1 MDSRRDKIIKK
12 AQSILDKYKITPSKK
27 GTARVEANDALSKEL
42 FMDEEAI
49 QIKEFQ
55 SIGKFSNTII
65 HNVKK
70 IVVDVSTGYNL
81 RVRPEEKKRPDE
93 IYYYIIEFSGFNPTF
108 PKTTYFHNK
117 YIQPNET
124 YYTKDGDGVWRKKQ
138 STTAPEI
145 SDESSTD
152 SDETDDDDNE
162 MQFGKLVKPQTM
174 TSEIPYQLFDLGTD
188 GTIIVGS
195 LEDHV
200 RYYLLD
206 LLNKIKKIWNKE
218 PKDSKDSRRN
228 LRKEIETIPDVIL
241 RSKFKMYVDSIVKMR
256 NKAIENNAEG
266 TSALKTKED
275 KKNRIKSLKKENKE
289 KWKDRTGYY
298 RSGLEYIFEQAASTE
313 GSEKV
318 GVVLTDTSYQ
328 IYRRTS
334 RDEDGNI
341 ISIELIRIPPDKR
354 IKERKMGNEI
364 YREQMD
370 VDSDD
375 GVQDDFSSSSG
386 DNDSSGEDEDDN
398 NSASDDSGFD
408 SDYSNDDASNSDSE
422 DEDEDGN
429 KISLNR
435 RDPVETRSKDK

>member
-1 MDSRRDKIIKK
+1 MKSRRDKIIKK

-81 RVRPEEKKRPDE
+81 RVRKERPQE
-93 IYYYIIEFSGFNPTF
+93 IYYIIEFSGFNPTF
-108 PKTTYFHNK
+108 SKTTYFHNK

-124 YYTKDGDGVWRKKQ
+124 YYTKDGDGVWGKKG
-138 STTAPEI
+138 SAPVPDI
-145 SDESSTD
+145 SDDSSTD
-152 SDETDDDDNE
+152 SDETDDDDE
-162 MQFGKLVKPQTM
+162 ERQFGKLVKPKTM
-174 TSEIPYQLFDLGTD
+174 TSEIPYQLLNLGTD

-218 PKDSKDSRRN
+218 EPKDSRDSRRN

-241 RSKFKMYVDSIVKMR
+241 RSKFKMYVDSIAKMR

-266 TSALKTKED
+266 TSAHKTKED
-275 KKNRIKSLKKENKE
+275 KKSLKKE
-289 KWKDRTGYY
+289 KWKDRTGYPKLGKG
-298 RSGLEYIFEQAASTE
+298 SLEYIFEQAASTE

-328 IYRRTS
+328 IYRRTL

-341 ISIELIRIPPDKR
+341 ISIELIRILPDKR
-354 IKERKMGNEI
+354 IKERKMDNKI
-364 YREQMD
+364 YSEPMD
-370 VDSDD
+370 VDFDSVEDD
-375 GVQDDFSSSSG
+375 ASNS

-422 DEDEDGN
+422 DED
-429 KISLNR
+429 NR
-435 RDPVETRSKDK
+435 SDDS

>member
-93 IYYYIIEFSGFNPTF
+93 IYYIIEFSGFNPTF

-117 YIQPNET
+117 YIQPNAT
-124 YYTKDGDGVWRKKQ
+124 YYTKDDDGVWRKKQ
-138 STTAPEI
+138 STLAPEI

-152 SDETDDDDNE
+152 SSTDSDETDDDDKE
-162 MQFGKLVKPQTM
+162 MEFGEQVEPV
-174 TSEIPYQLFDLGTD
+174 DLG
-188 GTIIVGS
+188 GGIIVGS

-218 PKDSKDSRRN
+218 EPKDSKKSRRN
-228 LRKEIETIPDVIL
+228 LRNDIETIPDVIL
-241 RSKFKMYVDSIVKMR
+241 RSKFKMYVDSIAKMR
-256 NKAIENNAEG
+256 NKAIKNEAKG
-266 TSALKTKED
+266 TSAHKTKKD
-275 KKNRIKSLKKENKE
+275 KKSLKKEN
-289 KWKDRTGYY
+289 WKDRTGYS
-298 RSGLEYIFEQAASTE
+298 RSGEVEYIFKQAANTE

-318 GVVLTDTSYQ
+318 GVVLTDNSYQ

-334 RDEDGNI
+334 IDEDGNK
-341 ISIELIRIPPDKR
+341 SFELIRIVDDKPK
-354 IKERKMGNEI
+354 IRKMGNEI
-364 YREQMD
+364 YSDPME
-370 VDSDD
+370 VAFDSVEDD
-375 GVQDDFSSSSG
+375 SSSS
-386 DNDSSGEDEDDN
+386 DNDSSGEDENDN
-398 NSASDDSGFD
+398 NSACDDSGFD

>member
-81 RVRPEEKKRPDE
+81 RRKERPQE
-93 IYYYIIEFSGFNPTF
+93 IYYIIEFSGFNPTF

-117 YIQPNET
+117 YIQPNAT
-124 YYTKDGDGVWRKKQ
+124 YYTKDDDGVWRKKQ
-138 STTAPEI
+138 STLAPEI

-162 MQFGKLVKPQTM
+162 MQTM

-188 GTIIVGS
+188 ETIIVGS

-228 LRKEIETIPDVIL
+228 LRNDIETIPDVIL

-289 KWKDRTGYY
+289 KWKDRTGYPK
-298 RSGLEYIFEQAASTE
+298 SGEGSLEYIFEQAASTE

-341 ISIELIRIPPDKR
+341 ISIELIRILPDKR

-364 YREQMD
+364 YTEPMN
-370 VDSDD
+370 VDSDSFE
-375 GVQDDFSSSSG
+375 DDSSSG
-386 DNDSSGEDEDDN
+386 DNDSSGEDKSDI
-398 NSASDDSGFD
+398 NSAGDDSSFDYDYSDDG
-408 SDYSNDDASNSDSE
+408 AINSDSE
-422 DEDEDGN
+422 D
-429 KISLNR
+429 
-435 RDPVETRSKDK
+435 KDN

>member
-1 MDSRRDKIIKK
+1 MKSRRDKIIKK

-27 GTARVEANDALSKEL
+27 GIARVEANDALSKEL

-81 RVRPEEKKRPDE
+81 RRKERPQE
-93 IYYYIIEFSGFNPTF
+93 IYYIIEFSGFNPTF
-108 PKTTYFHNK
+108 SKTTYFHNK

-124 YYTKDGDGVWRKKQ
+124 YYTKDADGVWRKRG
-138 STTAPEI
+138 SAPVPDI
-145 SDESSTD
+145 SDDSSTD
-152 SDETDDDDNE
+152 SDETDDDDE
-162 MQFGKLVKPQTM
+162 ERQFGELVKPKTM
-174 TSEIPYQLFDLGTD
+174 TSEIPYQLLDLGTD
-188 GTIIVGS
+188 GTIFVGS

-206 LLNKIKKIWNKE
+206 LLNEIKKIWNKE
-218 PKDSKDSRRN
+218 EPKDSRDSRRN

-241 RSKFKMYVDSIVKMR
+241 RSKFKTYTKSITIMR
-256 NKAIENNAEG
+256 KKAIKNEAKG
-266 TSALKTKED
+266 TSAHKTKE
-275 KKNRIKSLKKENKE
+275 NWRG
-289 KWKDRTGYY
+289 RTGYY
-298 RSGLEYIFEQAASTE
+298 KSGEGSLEYIFEQAASTE

-341 ISIELIRIPPDKR
+341 ISIELIRILPDKR

-364 YREQMD
+364 YREPTMD
-370 VDSDD
+370 VDSD
-375 GVQDDFSSSSG
+375 GVQDDSSSSSG
-386 DNDSSGEDEDDN
+386 DNDYSGEDEKDSDGGPDN
-398 NSASDDSGFD
+398 PSSD
-408 SDYSNDDASNSDSE
+408 SDYSGNDDASNSDSE
-422 DEDEDGN
+422 DEDKDGKKIPYEREDE
-429 KISLNR
+429 
-435 RDPVETRSKDK
+435 VETRSKA

>member
-81 RVRPEEKKRPDE
+81 RRKERPQE
-93 IYYYIIEFSGFNPTF
+93 IYYIIEFSGFNPTF

-117 YIQPNET
+117 YIQPNAT
-124 YYTKDGDGVWRKKQ
+124 YYTKDDDGVWRKKQ
-138 STTAPEI
+138 STLAPEI
-145 SDESSTD
+145 SDESSDNSTD

-162 MQFGKLVKPQTM
+162 MQFGKLVKPVAT

-218 PKDSKDSRRN
+218 EPKDSKDSRRN
-228 LRKEIETIPDVIL
+228 LKKDIETIRDVIL
-241 RSKFKMYVDSIVKMR
+241 RSKFKTYAKSITNMR
-256 NKAIENNAEG
+256 NKAIKNKAKG
-266 TSALKTKED
+266 TSAHKTKED
-275 KKNRIKSLKKENKE
+275 KKSRFQSLKKENKE
-289 KWKDRTGYY
+289 NWKDRTGYPK
-298 RSGLEYIFEQAASTE
+298 SGEGSLEYIFEQAASTE

-341 ISIELIRIPPDKR
+341 ISIELIRILPDKR

-364 YREQMD
+364 YSEPMK
-370 VDSDD
+370 VDFDSVEDDASNSDH
-375 GVQDDFSSSSG
+375 
-386 DNDSSGEDEDDN
+386 DSSGEDEDDN